1 MMTTINSA
9 KVQDKFSAGG
19 LQSERGGARKGQ
31 LSQAGA
37 SQLGSQH
44 RMKSEFLG
52 TARYSKLSATGM
64 PDFGENSVAF
74 KIGPGQDIPDASI
87 HRTSD
92 MRQERM
98 NSLQRVPKHKP
109 AAARFNGD
117 AATRT
122 IAPLTYEDLGH
133 FNSLSLISTLRVD
146 GGVTKKP
153 NQSSYAA
160 PPSFFEDDM
169 QKH

>member
-1 MMTTINSA
+1 MKN
-9 KVQDKFSAGG
+9 KFGAGG
-19 LQSERGGARKGQ
+19 MSERGAAKGTF
-31 LSQAGA
+31 STAGA
-37 SQLGSQH
+37 SQMGSQN

-52 TARYSKLSATGM
+52 TARYSKLSASGM
-64 PDFGENSVAF
+64 PDFGESSVAF

-98 NSLQRVPKHKP
+98 TSLQRVPKHKP
-109 AAARFNGD
+109 PALRFNGD

-153 NQSSYAA
+153 N
-160 PPSFFEDDM
+160 
-169 QKH
+169 